1 MGLLKKQDVGR
12 EELMPC
18 SLPEQLSSQEPRTE
32 LGAESVS
39 GAGCVLTIS
48 GGRCMWDWAR
58 ARPELDGA
66 KLLVCPCCECRVLL
80 GRRVKGP
87 SPQG

>member
-39 GAGCVLTIS
+39 GAGCVLTHLRRQVHVGLGS
-48 GGRCMWDWAR
+48 GTARAGRC
-58 ARPELDGA
+58 
-66 KLLVCPCCECRVLL
+66 
-80 GRRVKGP
+80 
-87 SPQG
+87 